1 MTPELPIRCCRV
13 TPGVCRNLLCNDILV
28 EAATEQIIEAKLENG
43 FEHNTGTS
51 GILGEKRE
59 LRGKSE
65 INLARTLVIPRDG
78 LTLVRVANFSNRP
91 MRQMF
96 LLPISSCQYWGGRFF
111 HLNQSQ
117 IRPVSLTQLVQ
128 LKKKTSG
135 QRGEAKGG

>member
-1 MTPELPIRCCRV
+1 MTPELPIRSCKV
-13 TPGVCRNLLCNDILV
+13 TPGVCRNFLCNDMLV

-78 LTLVRVANFSNRP
+78 LTLT
-91 MRQMF
+91 
-96 LLPISSCQYWGGRFF
+96 
-111 HLNQSQ
+111 SQ
-117 IRPVSLTQLVQ
+117 TGP
-128 LKKKTSG
+128 
-135 QRGEAKGG
+135 

>member
-1 MTPELPIRCCRV
+1 MTPELPIKCCRV
-13 TPGVCRNLLCNDILV
+13 TPGVCRHFLCDDILV

-78 LTLVRVANFSNRP
+78 LNLVRVANFSNRP
-91 MRQMF
+91 MRLQADVPVADII
-96 LLPISSCQYWGGRFF
+96 L
-111 HLNQSQ
+111 
-117 IRPVSLTQLVQ
+117 PVSLTHLVQ
-128 LKKKTSG
+128 LKTNQWPKGRS
-135 QRGEAKGG
+135 QRRTKRVSPDCQVT